1 MPSPGTSAIED
12 AIAGT
17 SFEVEGTTTVTEFKA
32 GSILVVQL
40 GKAID
45 AGWTSTSPAL
55 ATSMVLSFALE
66 FKNLAGPGLASMN
79 AIASGIDQETARWV
93 ASYNPL
99 TSLHTYAPTAAAI
112 KSKIIAASPVSSNG
126 INALA
131 QAVADAFIDGF
142 DPTAG

>member
-45 AGWTSTSPAL
+45 AGWTSASPANPTTM
-55 ATSMVLSFALE
+55 AASFAAT
-66 FKNLAGPGLASMN
+66 FTNLVGSGLAAIN
-79 AIASGIDQETARWV
+79 AIASGIDQEVALWV
-93 ASYNPL
+93 ASFNPL
-99 TSLHTYAPTAAAI
+99 TGLHTYAPTAAAI
-112 KSKIIAASPVSSNG
+112 KSKILAASPVSSSG
-126 INALA
+126 VSALA
-131 QAVADAFIDGF
+131 QAVADAFTSSF
-142 DPTAG
+142 DPLVG